1 MCLANFAQSVL
12 EFSLTWLGRW
22 GGVKLLRAPRQ
33 GIRGWLYAP
42 EEAEPWEQ
50 KEQGWGS

>member
-1 MCLANFAQSVL
+1 MSSELCTVCARIQFNVVG
-12 EFSLTWLGRW
+12 EV

-42 EEAEPWEQ
+42 EEAEPWGQ